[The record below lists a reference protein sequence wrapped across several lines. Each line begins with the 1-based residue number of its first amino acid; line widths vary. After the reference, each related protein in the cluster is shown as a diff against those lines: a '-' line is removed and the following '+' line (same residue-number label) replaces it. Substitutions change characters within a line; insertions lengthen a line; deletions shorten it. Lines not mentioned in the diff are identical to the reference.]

1 MLDLEARCVVNEIL
15 EYFFLKSCEIAWV
28 LVFRRHHLG
37 FRCSWQNKRF
47 DRVLK
52 REIGH
57 KRVFFCDYTG
67 RFVSDLVGNPE
78 DRFSRVAAHFTAVI
92 VFFSYFGPQHKSF
105 VLLNRLSMSN
115 EYPQTMLWSINKKT
129 VYL

>member
-52 REIGH
+52 REIGN
-57 KRVFFCDYTG
+57 KRVFSYKIP
-67 RFVSDLVGNPE
+67 LPE
-78 DRFSRVAAHFTAVI
+78 KVI
-92 VFFSYFGPQHKSF
+92 LGLFFSF
-105 VLLNRLSMSN
+105 R
-115 EYPQTMLWSINKKT
+115 NKLT
-129 VYL
+129 